1 MSGPV
6 QVFPPGLLGFLQ
18 LKNAGN
24 NPSDL
29 SNQIS
34 TVIDAR
40 DWYFQARML
49 DALNLFGATGAV
61 NVNAAGLVQFP
72 VFTAPQTSWLFVDN
86 FSAVCALLAA
96 EYIRAAPVLI
106 TFPGVTGQQQLQLG
120 DDVNDVITARARKWS
135 CRSGGFFMPPGS
147 ILGLQ
152 VYDVVTAGNISVT
165 PMIKAALLPN

>member
-29 SNQIS
+29 TDTIQ

-49 DALNLFGATGAV
+49 DALNLFGAVGTV
-61 NVNAAGLVQFP
+61 NVNATGLVQFP
-72 VFTAPQTSWLFVDN
+72 VFTAPQTSWLYVDN
-86 FSAVCALLAA
+86 FSATCALLAA

-120 DDVNDVITARARKWS
+120 DDVNDIVTARARSWI
-135 CRSGGFFMPPGS
+135 CRSGAFFMPPGS
-147 ILGLQ
+147 ILGLK
-152 VYDVVTAGNISVT
+152 VFDVITAGNIAVT